1 MVFLE
6 LHIKNV
12 QKPRFREKILGYIVG
27 ENSVFKLGLMC
38 YEDIPGGKVF
48 ELFTV
53 VDKYN
58 DYPLLSYVEVE
69 GDVGYGTL
77 LGQEKYFDEIRKF
90 IPKLKYY
97 ISPWNTVLSL
107 ISYVEGKTLS
117 SENFKKR
124 VAIKDN
130 RFARGWNNFFTTLNQ
145 ETFESIIKKI
155 KVSFTVKII

>member
-6 LHIKNV
+6 LHIKSI
-12 QKPRFREKILGYIVG
+12 QKPKFREKILGYIIA

-48 ELFTV
+48 ELFTL

-58 DYPLLSYVEVE
+58 DYPLYRYVEVE

-77 LGQEKYFDEIRKF
+77 LGQKEYFDEIHKF

-107 ISYVEGKTLS
+107 ISYIEGKTLS
-117 SENFKKR
+117 GEDFR
-124 VAIKDN
+124 ERTAIRDN
-130 RFARGWNNFFTTLNQ
+130 KFARGWNNFFTTLNQ
-145 ETFESIIKKI
+145 KIFESTIKKI
-155 KVSFTVKII
+155 RVTFTVKII